1 MRFSVF
7 GINFHISVPFVVLIS
22 FLLIID
28 KTGLM
33 TASLAAVAVHELG
46 HIIAMKSLKCLP
58 KEIDLHFGGIL
69 ICGTAYC
76 TFSENAII
84 AFSGPFANF
93 LFFAILYP
101 IGVLTK
107 SLYVQSFALVQLVEG
122 AMNLFPVKSLDGG
135 TLVRVFLNVLN
146 IKRSELIFNLISFMS
161 SIAIFVI
168 GTAIAV
174 KNVSNPSLLLLGI
187 YLIILNIIK
196 S

>member
-1 MRFSVF
+1 M
-7 GINFHISVPFVVLIS
+7 
-22 FLLIID
+22 
-28 KTGLM
+28 
-33 TASLAAVAVHELG
+33 
-46 HIIAMKSLKCLP
+46 
-58 KEIDLHFGGIL
+58 
-69 ICGTAYC
+69 
-76 TFSENAII
+76 
-84 AFSGPFANF
+84 
-93 LFFAILYP
+93 
-101 IGVLTK
+101 GVLGKNT
-107 SLYVQSFALVQLVEG
+107 YVQSFAIVQLVEG

-135 TLVRVFLNVLN
+135 TLVRLFLNALN